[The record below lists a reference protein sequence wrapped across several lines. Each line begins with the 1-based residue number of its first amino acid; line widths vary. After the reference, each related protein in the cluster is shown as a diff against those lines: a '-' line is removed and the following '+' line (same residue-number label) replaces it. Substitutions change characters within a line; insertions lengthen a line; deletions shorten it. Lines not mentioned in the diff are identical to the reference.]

1 MRYRV
6 AYNGGEVMNMATAQ
20 TFPIDALP
28 DEARQA
34 LEQAKE
40 RGEPLVLTTNGE
52 QVAAV
57 VGMSEYRHLLEQAA
71 LAEDLRT
78 IAIAEAQH
86 ERGEWVDHEE
96 ALKRFAHLYE
106 ETDEQG

>member
-1 MRYRV
+1 
-6 AYNGGEVMNMATAQ
+6 MNMATAQ

-40 RGEPLVLTTNGE
+40 RGEPLMLTTNGK

-57 VGMSEYRHLLEQAA
+57 VDLSEYHRLLEQAA
-71 LAEDLRT
+71 LAEDLR
-78 IAIAEAQH
+78 AMAVAEAQH
-86 ERGEWVDHEE
+86 ECGEWVDHEE
-96 ALKRFAHLYE
+96 VLKRFAHLYE